1 MSGKIKKWFSSK
13 KLKQKVRYL
22 FLCIIGIYIILFF
35 FVYVVFLR
43 RNMMDYALENNYK
56 TLISIGNNLNIELG
70 TISSMSQLLMMD
82 NNITSYLKE
91 RKEIDIRL
99 SHNAVT
105 SMYDI
110 TNSFDYVNSVYL
122 YRFDGEY
129 IHITKEITYVKE
141 TVMEEE
147 AWSKDIIEA
156 KGGYVIKIN
165 GGGAFRNKSGKPII
179 SMIRIVND
187 IDTQKPLGILI
198 INLSE
203 DILRDSYRDM
213 EGEDKK
219 YYYCDQSFELM
230 KPKEEAEE
238 LLGFVSMDKSFHQT
252 TIGRLGNR
260 RVLSCYPVSDTPLIV
275 IGLEKLSFMQSLPSN
290 TFLLLIALVVIT
302 VFSLVLIG
310 VFISVYI
317 TTPIERL
324 VQSMDIAK
332 RGWLKRVSLNL
343 PDDEIGNL
351 KDSYNSMLVAINQL
365 INELVEKEKTV
376 QKAELNILQEQIK
389 PHFLYNTLDTIAY
402 LALQE
407 STDRVY
413 DAIETLGNFYRKF
426 LNKGVKEISL
436 RDEVGIVKD
445 YLKLQKLRYED
456 VFEDEYSLQEDLMD
470 IQVPKLIL
478 QPLVENSLYHG
489 VRLKGEKGV
498 IRISAF
504 RKKNKLH
511 IVVYDSG
518 IGMNEEQI
526 RKIMQVNHKNFGFR
540 GTMERIRYYYGVE
553 DVYEIRSVEGRYTEV
568 DLKIPLRRIK

>member
-1 MSGKIKKWFSSK
+1 MSGKLKRWFSSK

-22 FLCIIGIYIILFF
+22 FLLIIGIYIILFF
-35 FVYVVFLR
+35 FVYMVFLR
-43 RNMMDYALENNYK
+43 KNMMDYALENNYK
-56 TLISIGNNLNIELG
+56 TLISIGNNLKSELG
-70 TISSMSQLLMMD
+70 TISSMSRLLMMD
-82 NNITSYLKE
+82 NDITSYLKE
-91 RKEIDIRL
+91 KKKSDIRL

-110 TNSFDYVNSVYL
+110 TNSFNYVNSVYL
-122 YRFDGEY
+122 YRCDGEY

-141 TVMEEE
+141 AFLEEE
-147 AWSKDIIEA
+147 DWSKDIIEA

-165 GGGAFRNKSGKPII
+165 GGGAFRSKSGKPVI

-187 IDTQKPLGILI
+187 IDTQKPFGILI

-219 YYYCDQSFELM
+219 YYYCDKSFELM
-230 KPKEEAEE
+230 KPKEETEE
-238 LLGFVSMDKSFHQT
+238 LLDFVPMDKSFHQAT
-252 TIGRLGNR
+252 VGRLGNR
-260 RVLSCYPVSDTPLIV
+260 RVLSYYPVSDTPLIV
-275 IGLEKLSFMQSLPSN
+275 IGLEKLSFMQSIPSN
-290 TFLLLIALVVIT
+290 AFLLLIALVVVT
-302 VFSLVLIG
+302 AFSLILIG

-332 RGWLKRVSLNL
+332 RGWLRRVSLNL
-343 PDDEIGNL
+343 PNDEIGNL

-407 STDRVY
+407 SSDQVY

-511 IVVYDSG
+511 IVVYDNG
-518 IGMNEEQI
+518 VGMNEEQI
-526 RKIMQVNHKNFGFR
+526 RKIMLVNHKNFGFR
-540 GTMERIRYYYGVE
+540 GTIERIRYYYGVE
-553 DVYEIRSVEGRYTEV
+553 DIYEIRSVEGRYTEV
-568 DLKIPLRRIK
+568 DIKIPLRKTK